1 MKVYELKEIL
11 EKYEDNSQIQINIS
25 DGYQSLCVQKVE
37 IDEENTKNEAVILNI
52 NIDDNGYYFE
62 EN

>member
-37 IDEENTKNEAVILNI
+37 IDEENTKNESVILNI
-52 NIDDNGYYFE
+52 NIDDNGYYLE